1 MREHALATL
10 MVATG
15 VGLAV
20 GIAADFAVGGVPSS
34 FGDVAL
40 AVVFSPLLAAIG
52 GRAVDSSFSTLF
64 FIGGLLFWPVWA
76 FLAWRWFRNRQLP
89 VAVMI
94 AVWSA
99 QGFFQLLHRFAMV
112 MSA

>member
-1 MREHALATL
+1 MKKHWLATL
-10 MVATG
+10 MLATAT
-15 VGLAV
+15 GLAV
-20 GIAADFAVGGVPSS
+20 GIAADFMVGGVPSS

-40 AVVFSPLLAAIG
+40 AVVLSPLLAAIG
-52 GRAVDSSFSTLF
+52 GRAVDSSFSTGF

-76 FLAWRWFRNRQLP
+76 FLAWRWFLNRQLP
-89 VAVMI
+89 IVVMV

>member
-1 MREHALATL
+1 MKNPLATL

-15 VGLAV
+15 TGLTV
-20 GIAADFAVGGVPSS
+20 GIAADFVVGGVPASV
-34 FGDVAL
+34 GDVVL
-40 AVVFSPLLAAIG
+40 AVVLSPLLAAVG
-52 GRAVDSSFSTLF
+52 GRAVDSSHSSLF

-76 FLAWRWFRNRQLP
+76 LLAWRWFVTRQMP

-94 AVWSA
+94 ALWSA